1 MPLSAPEYWLE
12 WTKNYFRCQFTYM
25 GGLFFK
31 KIAPESTP
39 LWIVA
44 FWKFNRALWGLFT
57 AVSVFVN
64 STNITTNIE
73 TAALS
78 NLPRCWYWLSWG
90 WGDIVEIILQRV
102 VFFCVGCGLLLYQSN
117 YTTCKAPMNT
127 DGKDNNG
134 GGKNVT
140 FQTYSLTCCHEQHSY
155 HQRRIHTEESSSKA
169 RRTLKKIFVYYCHC
183 HWLLLY
189 LTIKKYLSWY
199 IRNSLSIVLCTH
211 SSPL

>member
-1 MPLSAPEYWLE
+1 MSVYSYGRAKSQKECAWEHSSLIAAVWKFDRAL
-12 WTKNYFRCQFTYM
+12 
-25 GGLFFK
+25 GGL
-31 KIAPESTP
+31 T
-39 LWIVA
+39 
-44 FWKFNRALWGLFT
+44 T
-57 AVSVFVN
+57 AISVFVN

-78 NLPRCWYWLSWG
+78 NLSRCWYWLSWG

-169 RRTLKKIFVYYCHC
+169 RRTLKKIFIYYCHC